1 MFPTQGF
8 HIQEDGY
15 IYSIRN
21 LIDIEHTLVPTRLCI
36 MVHVKVPNHTS
47 IYNRLPEDET
57 LSSKHVENL
66 KN

>member
-47 IYNRLPEDET
+47 IYNRLPED
-57 LSSKHVENL
+57 
-66 KN
+66 